1 MNALGRYVG
10 GTRHLA
16 VVAVIGLLVT
26 TAATFGL
33 AIAKTTKVVSRLLSG
48 GWADESIV
56 VAVLEAV
63 DSYLL
68 AVVQLIVAL
77 GLHGLFVG
85 DAELPGWLRAN
96 SLQDLKNPIVD
107 VLIVFVAI
115 QAIERYLEAGT
126 ALDALMYV
134 AAGAVLILSLTAFR
148 VLVGSKSGR
157 SG

>member
-1 MNALGRYVG
+1 M
-10 GTRHLA
+10 
-16 VVAVIGLLVT
+16 VAVIGLLVT
-26 TAATFGL
+26 TSATFGL
-33 AIAKTTKVVSRLLSG
+33 AIAKTTKVVSNLLSG
-48 GWADESIV
+48 GWADELVV

-85 DAELPGWLRAN
+85 NAELPGWLRAN

-107 VLIVFVAI
+107 VLVVFVAI
-115 QAIERYLEAGT
+115 QAIERYLEAST

-148 VLVGSKSGR
+148 VLVTSKKELSGQT
-157 SG
+157 